1 MSIVYVHSRHARRT
15 HTGRRRNVADLTKR
29 SERAFFATAFTLL
42 AACGSFG
49 VITVAHY
56 AGMVNFSL

>member
-1 MSIVYVHSRHARRT
+1 MSIVYVSSRHARRNY
-15 HTGRRRNVADLTKR
+15 TGRRRNVADLTKR

-56 AGMVNFSL
+56 AGMVSF